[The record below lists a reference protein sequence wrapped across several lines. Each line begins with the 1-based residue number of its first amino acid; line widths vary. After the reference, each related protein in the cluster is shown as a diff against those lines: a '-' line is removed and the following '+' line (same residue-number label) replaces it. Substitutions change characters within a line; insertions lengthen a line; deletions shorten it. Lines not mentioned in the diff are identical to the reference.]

1 MSNAGCARRRGVD
14 LQTVRSALTACQA
27 TFSKHA
33 ETRSAGS
40 GLTLPLRPRRT
51 CDRSCFVDSL
61 NDAVLGADVSTHPA
75 YRLSAYVFA
84 VDDRSIGRGITV
96 LPYPRL
102 KVGSIDIMPEP
113 GPSRVRARRHAR
125 QFLGNR
131 PRDAAGLAPDEVHI
145 ETGDRRTRP
154 CGRRRVRRC
163 VRAIRACVRR
173 ARIRKRDV
181 MLRKLFPRLA
191 CRRAMDSR
199 DRAIRRGRRHF
210 DCRPQQD

>member
-14 LQTVRSALTACQA
+14 LQTACSALAACQA

-131 PRDAAGLAPDEVHI
+131 PRDAASLAPDEVHI
-145 ETGDRRTRP
+145 ETGVRGTRR
-154 CGRRRVRRC
+154 CGRRRV
-163 VRAIRACVRR
+163 
-173 ARIRKRDV
+173 
-181 MLRKLFPRLA
+181 
-191 CRRAMDSR
+191 
-199 DRAIRRGRRHF
+199 
-210 DCRPQQD
+210 